1 MKFKFLCLFLL
12 IMFVHNQACA
22 RVDLEETIGAWEIY
36 TVVDEMDDS
45 KYFRYIFTGSLFE
58 GSEFGISVG
67 TRGDCSLSRS
77 LSLLLGI
84 PVDYIELKSKLLN
97 KTKKLKFRV
106 RVDKNTMML
115 VTGVEGIPSEG
126 LTLVPINE
134 DKVTNKKLIDQM
146 LAGKELLIDFN
157 PNNLSNIRP
166 KVVSLSLDGF
176 SKAYKRICK
185 K

>member
-12 IMFVHNQACA
+12 IMFIHNQACA

-36 TVVDEMDDS
+36 TVVDEMKDS
-45 KYFRYIFTGSLFE
+45 KYFRYVFTGSLFE
-58 GSEFGISVG
+58 GS
-67 TRGDCSLSRS
+67 T
-77 LSLLLGI
+77 LGI
-84 PVDYIELKSKLLN
+84 
-97 KTKKLKFRV
+97 
-106 RVDKNTMML
+106 
-115 VTGVEGIPSEG
+115 
-126 LTLVPINE
+126 
-134 DKVTNKKLIDQM
+134 
-146 LAGKELLIDFN
+146 N